1 MHCFAFNIFLIKF
14 NKKCIK
20 TQKNR
25 QPYQLPVQSLLYSR
39 NPGDKD
45 LGISVYCK
53 FSASRSHKQ
62 RLSFFSSDAF
72 SLTYNICTYHISVLP
87 CWPSLALAYTSSGCT
102 WIERGFLASM
112 SFIRIGKS
120 SLSLQSL
127 PRHYFPRIS
136 ISSVSVLPLYS
147 PSATTDFPSLWHDK
161 SQASA
166 NTSPSYSI
174 PKSSTRKKVSNTEY
188 P

>member
-1 MHCFAFNIFLIKF
+1 MARNIKLFQPDIPSAEVYQFGRAFSIRRLFTAY
-14 NKKCIK
+14 K

-112 SFIRIGKS
+112 SFIRIGK
-120 SLSLQSL
+120 LS
-127 PRHYFPRIS
+127 
-136 ISSVSVLPLYS
+136 
-147 PSATTDFPSLWHDK
+147 
-161 SQASA
+161 
-166 NTSPSYSI
+166 
-174 PKSSTRKKVSNTEY
+174 
-188 P
+188 